1 MASKGVSERADILVY
16 STGSTYFNEQVAT
29 RGIEVNP
36 HGCRLL
42 PYGTSGFDG
51 PMQMHVRQKSG
62 QSVNGKI
69 GWKPT
74 TLCATTPRIIGN
86 TNLFYRTTLFGLW
99 YPEFQAKSGSVSYS
113 KQWTQRTIEYVCKSQ
128 KWEEWKGRT
137 ISTVTAMNGNVYAA
151 QQHTQQFKVNCG
163 IS

>member
-1 MASKGVSERADILVY
+1 M
-16 STGSTYFNEQVAT
+16 
-29 RGIEVNP
+29 
-36 HGCRLL
+36 
-42 PYGTSGFDG
+42 
-51 PMQMHVRQKSG
+51 KS
-62 QSVNGKI
+62 
-69 GWKPT
+69 
-74 TLCATTPRIIGN
+74 RN